1 MLAVKAKHATM
12 LLTVSDTEAAGLTE
26 EDLDG
31 DTHKPSVVMV
41 RGQLLSSI
49 ELIDVVN
56 DTSLLIVQ
64 HVFFTLRASWFIN

>member
-12 LLTVSDTEAAGLTE
+12 LLTE

-41 RGQLLSSI
+41 RGQLPSPI

-64 HVFFTLRASWFIN
+64 HVFFITLCVFWFINKSHLIL